1 MVRRFASRCFGGCDK
16 GRSLTTECVTPLYR
30 GGYEHAGVFV
40 YVQSACAIVLTR
52 GLRVVR
58 YGLVESCL
66 RIAHCERA
74 KASLLAERAPVKMAC
89 GMLLSNMEL

>member
-1 MVRRFASRCFGGCDK
+1 MVF
-16 GRSLTTECVTPLYR
+16 
-30 GGYEHAGVFV
+30 
-40 YVQSACAIVLTR
+40 VQSASPLVLTR

-74 KASLLAERAPVKMAC
+74 KGSLLAERAPVKMTS
-89 GMLLSNMEL
+89 GILLSIAKL

>member
-1 MVRRFASRCFGGCDK
+1 MRASWYMYSQHVR
-16 GRSLTTECVTPLYR
+16 L
-30 GGYEHAGVFV
+30 
-40 YVQSACAIVLTR
+40 VLTQ

-74 KASLLAERAPVKMAC
+74 KASLLAERAPVKVAS
-89 GMLLSNMEL
+89 GILFSIAQL

>member
-1 MVRRFASRCFGGCDK
+1 MQAS
-16 GRSLTTECVTPLYR
+16 LYM
-30 GGYEHAGVFV
+30 
-40 YVQSACAIVLTR
+40 YVQSACALVLTR

-89 GMLLSNMEL
+89 GMLLSNMGL